1 MFEALPEVP
10 LEKIPVPAY
19 VKALVVVTI
28 LALGVGLARF
38 PAAVSDGVMYERS
51 QRLIS
56 AGKLKEAE
64 PLLVKLNTKFPDAND
79 VTFDLM
85 ETYIANHQLE
95 KAQELLLPFNG
106 VRVKKRDG
114 ARIVAIQE
122 QLVREMNKAE
132 TKK

>member
-28 LALGVGLARF
+28 LALAVGLARF
-38 PAAVSDGVMYERS
+38 PEAVSDGVRYERS
-51 QRLIS
+51 QRLIT

-64 PLLVKLNTKFPDAND
+64 PLLVQLNTKFPESND

-85 ETYIANHQLE
+85 ETYIANHKLE
-95 KAQELLLPFNG
+95 KARELLLPFDG
-106 VRVKKRDG
+106 VKINKLDA

-122 QLVREMNKAE
+122 QMMQEMNRAE
-132 TKK
+132 MK